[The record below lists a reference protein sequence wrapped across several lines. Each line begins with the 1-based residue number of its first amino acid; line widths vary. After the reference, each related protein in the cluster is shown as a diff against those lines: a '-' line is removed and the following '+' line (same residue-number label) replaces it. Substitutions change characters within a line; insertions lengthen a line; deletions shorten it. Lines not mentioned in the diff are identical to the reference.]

1 MKERLEKRSFYKKRM
16 YGKRTMIARGAD
28 FITLRIVIAFAAF
41 FCFKTLMPTVAS
53 AVLAVVAVL
62 MFSTASELIN
72 SVRLDRFIAVV
83 QHCSMSSVDIKGAR
97 DVLVKAFPGYIDNK
111 DLTIECLE
119 DMIKNYSDISI
130 AWGYGSLGDQIAQI
144 IVKNKALQ
152 LVEKTDSMQ
161 DIQMYQ
167 EMFGNKNEVSSN
179 DNKTTVNFNLF
190 KKG

>member
-1 MKERLEKRSFYKKRM
+1 MPRRGQRGQQAKQTEQYRKMYDNTPQLCKSQVYNALYDKLKRDK
-16 YGKRTMIARGAD
+16 
-28 FITLRIVIAFAAF
+28 
-41 FCFKTLMPTVAS
+41 
-53 AVLAVVAVL
+53 
-62 MFSTASELIN
+62 
-72 SVRLDRFIAVV
+72 RLDRFIAVV
-83 QHCSMSSVDIKGAR
+83 QHCSMSGVDIKGAR

-119 DMIKNYSDISI
+119 DMIKNYPDISV
-130 AWGYGSLGDQIAQI
+130 AWGYGSLGDEIAQI

-167 EMFGNKNEVSSN
+167 EMFGNKNEISSA